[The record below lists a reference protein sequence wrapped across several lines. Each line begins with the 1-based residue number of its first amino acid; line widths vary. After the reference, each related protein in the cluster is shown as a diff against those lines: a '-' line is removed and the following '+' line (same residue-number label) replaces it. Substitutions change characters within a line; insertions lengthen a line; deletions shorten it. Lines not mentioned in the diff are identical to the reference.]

1 MDEASAD
8 DGREPRGVRWARRLV
23 SRRRRT
29 RTDAWAWAYRSVFDP
44 AAEEDSAGTGTDA
57 AGTTDPAER
66 ADP

>member
-8 DGREPRGVRWARRLV
+8 DGREPRGLRWARRFV

-29 RTDAWAWAYRSVFDP
+29 RTDAWAWAYGTVFEPTAEEEPASADP
-44 AAEEDSAGTGTDA
+44 AGATDR
-57 AGTTDPAER
+57 TDG